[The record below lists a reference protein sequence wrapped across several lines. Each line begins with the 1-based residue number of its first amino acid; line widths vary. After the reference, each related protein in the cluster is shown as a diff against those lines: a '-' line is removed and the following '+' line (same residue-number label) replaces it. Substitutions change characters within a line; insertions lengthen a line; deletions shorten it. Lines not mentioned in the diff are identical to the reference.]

1 MIKLKLDQDALA
13 HIAEIRDQKLP
24 QAMQNLTRNLMRE
37 GLEKIRSETPVDT
50 GRAQSGWASA
60 QQLTDSETG
69 GSISNATAEGEL
81 TEQTTGQSS
90 SLTAT
95 NFVPYVPFLEYG
107 TTRLRPFA
115 MIRRAL
121 LELRQ
126 RVGQLF
132 HLD

>member
-1 MIKLKLDQDALA
+1 MIKLKLDQDALS

-24 QAMQNLTRNLMRE
+24 RALQNLTRDLMRE
-37 GLEKIRSETPVDT
+37 GLEKIRNETPVDT
-50 GRAQSGWASA
+50 GRAQAGWASA
-60 QQLTDSETG
+60 QQLSDSETG

-81 TEQTTGQSS
+81 TEQATGQSS

-107 TTRLRPFA
+107 TTRMRPFA

-121 LELRQ
+121 QELRQ

-132 HLD
+132 HFD

>member
-13 HIAEIRDQKLP
+13 HITEVRDQKLP
-24 QAMQNLTRNLMRE
+24 QALQNLTRDLIRQ
-37 GLEKIRSETPVDT
+37 GLEQIRNETPVDT
-50 GRAQSGWASA
+50 GRAQAGWASA
-60 QQLTDSETG
+60 QQLTNSETG
-69 GSISNATAEGEL
+69 GLISNATAEGEL
-81 TEQTTGQSS
+81 TEQTTGQSN

-95 NFVPYVPFLEYG
+95 NYVPYVPLLEYG